1 MYIYIYIYIY
11 DCPFQFRS
19 DNRANDRMGP
29 LIARWLRAIFKL
41 SDETVSQIRRTS
53 PANARHMSYFSPAVL
68 ERWYAPDCPARWEYS
83 ISIQIGV
90 DTVIDVDVDLGIDI

>member
-1 MYIYIYIYIY
+1 
-11 DCPFQFRS
+11 
-19 DNRANDRMGP
+19 
-29 LIARWLRAIFKL
+29 
-41 SDETVSQIRRTS
+41 
-53 PANARHMSYFSPAVL
+53 MSYFSPAVL